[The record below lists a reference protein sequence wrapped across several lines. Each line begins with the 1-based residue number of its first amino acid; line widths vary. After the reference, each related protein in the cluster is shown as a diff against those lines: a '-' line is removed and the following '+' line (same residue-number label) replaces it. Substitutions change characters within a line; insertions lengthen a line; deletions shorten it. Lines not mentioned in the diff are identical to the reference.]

1 MSELILPPD
10 SAIHH
15 TFDELIKRADMVF
28 FAGLPGVG
36 KSLLLGQLALMAT
49 EAGRPLQLLQWDVAR
64 LPFETGRYPL
74 QDGVTHPM
82 VIRATG
88 IWLRSALLEWSAR
101 DRPTGAMLIGEVP
114 LVGGRLLEI
123 ARPLPDEAEAL
134 LRDQRAQFLVPTPSQ
149 SLHALIESKREKSI
163 AAPQHEHEAHDAP
176 PTVLRAS
183 WQAVF
188 QVALDLGLAEA
199 DAADRSYSPEIY
211 AAVYRHLLRHRNAR
225 VLKLDEALQTRGSVY
240 DVSDRLPNLRA
251 TAAQAAA
258 AFARLEA
265 EQSVADI
272 VAAAERWY
280 AF

>member
-10 SAIHH
+10 SAIYHS
-15 TFDELIKRADMVF
+15 FCELIKRADMVF

>member
-1 MSELILPPD
+1 MSQLILPRD
-10 SAIHH
+10 SAAYRI
-15 TFDELIKRADMVF
+15 FGDLITSADMVF

-36 KSLLLGQLALMAT
+36 KSLLLGQLALMAA

-74 QDGVTHPM
+74 KDGVTHPM

-88 IWLRSALLEWSAR
+88 VWLRSALLEWSAR
-101 DRPTGAMLIGEVP
+101 RRPGAMLIGELP
-114 LVGGRLLEI
+114 LVGGRLIEI
-123 ARPLPDEAEAL
+123 ARPISDDAETL
-134 LRDQRAQFLVPTPSQ
+134 LRDRRAQFLVPTPSK
-149 SLHALIESKREKSI
+149 SLRALIESRREESI

-176 PTVLRAS
+176 PMVLRAS

-188 QVALDLGLAEA
+188 QVALDLGLLAP
-199 DAADRSYSPEIY
+199 DHDDDSYSPETY
-211 AAVYRHLLRHRNAR
+211 AAVYRHLLRHRHVR
-225 VLKLDEALQTRGSVY
+225 VLKIDEALQPRGSVY
-240 DVSDRLPNLRA
+240 DFSDRLPNLRA
-251 TAAQAAA
+251 TADQAAE

-272 VAAAERWY
+272 VAAAEHWY

>member
-1 MSELILPPD
+1 MSELILLPD

-49 EAGRPLQLLQWDVAR
+49 EAGRPLLLLQWDVAR

-74 QDGVTHPM
+74 QDGATHPM

-88 IWLRSALLEWSAR
+88 LWLRSALLEWSSR
-101 DRPTGAMLIGEVP
+101 DRPTAAMLIGEVP

-188 QVALDLGLAEA
+188 QVAVDLGLAEA

-211 AAVYRHLLRHRNAR
+211 SAVYRHLLRHRNVR

-265 EQSVADI
+265 EHSVAE
-272 VAAAERWY
+272 VAAAAERWY

>member
-1 MSELILPPD
+1 MSQLILPPD
-10 SAIHH
+10 SAIYHS
-15 TFDELIKRADMVF
+15 FGELIKDADMVF

-36 KSLLLGQLALMAT
+36 KSLLLGQLALMAA

-88 IWLRSALLEWSAR
+88 VWLRGALLEWSSR
-101 DRPTGAMLIGEVP
+101 GRPTGAMLIGEAP

-123 ARPLPDEAEAL
+123 ARPLPDEAETL
-134 LRDQRAQFLVPTPSQ
+134 LRDRRTQFLVPTPSQ
-149 SLHALIESKREKSI
+149 SLRALIESKREESI

-176 PTVLRAS
+176 PAVLRAS

-188 QVALDLGLAEA
+188 QVALELGLAKDDGAE
-199 DAADRSYSPEIY
+199 RRYSPEIY
-211 AAVYRHLLRHRNAR
+211 AAVYRHLLRHRNVR
-225 VLKLDEALQTRGSVY
+225 VLKIDEALQPRGSVY
-240 DVSDRLPNLRA
+240 DFSEGLPNLRA

-258 AFARLEA
+258 TFARLEG
-265 EQSVADI
+265 EHSVAEV

-280 AF
+280 VF

>member
-1 MSELILPPD
+1 MSQLILPPD
-10 SAIHH
+10 SAIYRS
-15 TFDELIKRADMVF
+15 FGELIKRADMVF

-88 IWLRSALLEWSAR
+88 LWLRSALLEWSAR
-101 DRPTGAMLIGEVP
+101 DRPTAAMLIGEVP

-134 LRDQRAQFLVPTPSQ
+134 LRDRRTQFLVPTPSQ
-149 SLHALIESKREKSI
+149 SLRALIESKREESI

-176 PTVLRAS
+176 PTVLTAS

-188 QVALDLGLAEA
+188 QVAVDLGLAGA

-225 VLKLDEALQTRGSVY
+225 VLKIEEALQPRGSVY
-240 DVSDRLPNLRA
+240 DFSDRLPNLKA

-265 EQSVADI
+265 EQSVAE
-272 VAAAERWY
+272 VAAAAERWY